1 MIEAE
6 IKKLL
11 LMVRKERIK
20 FPQDSQDRR
29 RLASVI
35 ICLEDAL
42 NRCRNGE

>member
-11 LMVRKERIK
+11 LLVRKKRIK
-20 FPQDSQDRR
+20 CPQGSQDRR

-42 NRCRNGE
+42 NMCRGRE

>member
-6 IKKLL
+6 IRKLL

-20 FPQDSQDRR
+20 FPQGSQDRR

-42 NRCRNGE
+42 NMCRGRE